1 MSQEKSL
8 FAEGFP
14 EAVPGVVRQEGGTG
28 SGALQIP
35 SPAPDVGGP
44 ENGHRQ
50 CRRLRGGP

>member
-8 FAEGFP
+8 VAEGFP